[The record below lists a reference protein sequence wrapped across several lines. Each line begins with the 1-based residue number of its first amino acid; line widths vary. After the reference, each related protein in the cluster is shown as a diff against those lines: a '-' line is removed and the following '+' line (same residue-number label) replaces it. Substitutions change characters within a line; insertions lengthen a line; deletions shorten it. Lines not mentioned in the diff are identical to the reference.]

1 MAATV
6 RDGRRDNV
14 DDGTPFDLGGSQTGS
29 SKSRVPEILV
39 GTFLVALFALAGA
52 WFYAQSTQSTGY
64 LALSTDIRRGH
75 EITVSDLTV
84 FDISTE
90 SPLRGTPNISS
101 ESVIGKVALVDMAAG
116 TLITGEQLADAAQI
130 PAGQGIVG
138 LALSP
143 GEYPT
148 RSLRSGD
155 LVRVAVMPLGGQDLA
170 TAEVTVVADSATV
183 IEVADG
189 GGDELFISLT
199 LPSELADQVAAAD
212 SQNRVRLIQ
221 VSEG

>member
-1 MAATV
+1 MAASV
-6 RDGRRDNV
+6 RDGRRENLG
-14 DDGTPFDLGGSQTGS
+14 DGTPFDLGASQAGG

-39 GTFLVALFALAGA
+39 GTFLVALFALGGA

-64 LALSTDIRRGH
+64 LALSTDVQRGQ
-75 EITVSDLTV
+75 EIALSDLTV

-90 SPLRGTPNISS
+90 SPLRATPNISS
-101 ESVIGKVALVDMAAG
+101 ESVVGKIALVDMAAG
-116 TLITGEQLADAAQI
+116 TLITVEQLADAAQI

-148 RSLRSGD
+148 RSLRPGD
-155 LVRVAVMPLGGQDLA
+155 VVRVAVMPPGGQDLT
-170 TAEVTVVADSATV
+170 TAEVAVVDSAATVV
-183 IEVADG
+183 EVAET

-199 LPSELADQVAAAD
+199 LPSDLADQVAAAD
-212 SQNRVRLIQ
+212 SQDRVRLIQ
-221 VSEG
+221 VSGG